1 MLYVTT
7 RSRNDAFTA
16 HRTMIYDRAPDGG
29 LFVPMRLPKYERAQ
43 IRDLAKKSFGQNVAD
58 ILNLFLSAKISGWD
72 VDMAIGRRP
81 VRFQSMNHKLLVAEL
96 WNEMDPTFSRR
107 LRTLA
112 ERIHPDRECIGPHT
126 DWMDISIRI
135 AMLFGMFGELIR
147 TEQASADRPISI
159 AVSTGN
165 FAAPMAAWY
174 GRQMGLPIGT
184 IICGCNENS
193 AVWDLLHHGE
203 MYTDVLAEDTA
214 TPECD
219 YAVPPDLER
228 LICGCCGHEE
238 TMRFRWSC
246 AEGGC
251 YTPPTDA
258 YKAIRQGMF
267 AAVVSGVRME
277 TIIPSVYRTNQ
288 YILDPYAALAYGAL
302 SDHRARTG
310 SGETVLLLS
319 EKSPMHS
326 AQAVAKMLRMDVT
339 ELKKRLSEV

>member
-16 HRTMIYDRAPDGG
+16 HRTMMYDRAPDGG
-29 LFVPMRLPKYERAQ
+29 LFVPMRLPRFERSQ

-96 WNEMDPTFSRR
+96 WNDMDQTFSRR
-107 LRTLA
+107 LRALA

-147 TEQASADRPISI
+147 TEQACADRPLNI
-159 AVSTGN
+159 AVSIGN

-203 MYTDVLAEDTA
+203 MNTDVLAEDTA

-238 TMRFRWSC
+238 TMQFLWSC
-246 AEGGC
+246 VEGGS
-251 YTPPTDA
+251 YAPPSDA

-267 AAVVSGVRME
+267 AAVVSGVRLE

-288 YILDPYAALAYGAL
+288 YILDPYAALAYGAM
-302 SDHRARTG
+302 SDYRARTG

-319 EKSPMHS
+319 EKSPMYS
-326 AQAVAKMLRMDVT
+326 AQAVAKMLRMDMTV
-339 ELKKRLSEV
+339 LKKRLSEV